1 MTIQEFISNF
11 FASFQSIGGFASVV
25 LTLVAFWGVVSKK
38 PKEKVR
44 NMIREEV
51 KEANKDIQEKVEVV
65 AKKVKSVDQTN
76 LAILRNTITH
86 IYFKYK
92 DAKKIPHY
100 EKENAL
106 YLYEQYER
114 LGGNSYVVDI
124 ISQIKTWEEIV

>member
-1 MTIQEFISNF
+1 
-11 FASFQSIGGFASVV
+11 
-25 LTLVAFWGVVSKK
+25 
-38 PKEKVR
+38 
-44 NMIREEV
+44 MIREEV